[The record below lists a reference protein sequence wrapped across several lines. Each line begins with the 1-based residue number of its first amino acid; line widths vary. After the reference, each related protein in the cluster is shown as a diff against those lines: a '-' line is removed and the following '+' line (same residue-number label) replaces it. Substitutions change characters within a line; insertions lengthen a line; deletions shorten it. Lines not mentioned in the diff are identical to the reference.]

1 MEKKLKRIK
10 PYLYHYEGDPKVK
23 ILGFN
28 SRLFG
33 DSTALH
39 GNCTAIFGNCSGL
52 YGDCTGIFGNCSGI
66 YGNFDNC
73 FLTEDERKSKI
84 NIKDLVED

>member
-1 MEKKLKRIK
+1 MEKRLKRIK
-10 PYLYHYEGDPKVK
+10 PYLYHYGDDRQVK
-23 ILGFN
+23 ISGFN

-33 DSTALH
+33 DSTAL
-39 GNCTAIFGNCSGL
+39 
-52 YGDCTGIFGNCSGI
+52 YGDCTGIYGNCSGVYGDYTGILGNCSGI
-66 YGNFDNC
+66 FGNFDNC